1 MYILGVLIGLILLG
15 TISFMIVAAV
25 VYLIC
30 WVLAIKFVLRY
41 VIAAWLICVL
51 IKWIWDTK

>member
-1 MYILGVLIGLILLG
+1 MLGLLLGIFILGA
-15 TISFMIVAAV
+15 ISFMVFVAV